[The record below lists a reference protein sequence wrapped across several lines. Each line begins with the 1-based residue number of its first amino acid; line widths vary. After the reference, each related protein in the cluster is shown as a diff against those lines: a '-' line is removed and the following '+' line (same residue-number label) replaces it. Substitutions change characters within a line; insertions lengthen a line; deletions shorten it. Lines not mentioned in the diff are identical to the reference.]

1 MARNKGTF
9 LFPANF
15 QVKMQEA
22 LDPRVAVSAKADLIN
37 KETWPYDG
45 DTLYLYNNMIVGTDE
60 GVYRL
65 LDVNKALNPDYSGWE
80 RIGGAEFRLEVVD
93 NLTSEATDKALSANQ
108 GRVLMNEINSV
119 AAKLTGIYSYK
130 GSKAT
135 YEELPTDAQLGDV
148 WNVEAANGSH
158 PAGTNYAWNGTQWD
172 ALAGSI
178 DLSDYYTIEQ
188 VDAAIKVETQ
198 RATAKENEILELVNG
213 VSTVASEAKAKAE
226 TTAEALTRT
235 MGEVNTELVAIGER
249 VDAIEQKNDAQDVR
263 LTNLEKLIAGGEGG
277 EVGSTVMEMVSA
289 NTQAIEELQE
299 NDKVIEASVDKL
311 NGDENTDGSVAKAI
325 SDAFAWEDVV

>member
-1 MARNKGTF
+1 MSRNKGTF

-80 RIGGAEFRLEVVD
+80 RIGGAEFKLEVVD

-148 WNVEAANGSH
+148 WNVEAAYGSH
-158 PAGTNYAWNGTQWD
+158 PAGTNYAWNGIEWD

-178 DLSDYYTIEQ
+178 DLSNYYTIEQ
-188 VDAAIKVETQ
+188 VEDAIKVETQ

-213 VSTVASEAKAKAE
+213 VSAVANEAKAKAE
-226 TTAEALTRT
+226 TTAEALTIA
-235 MGEVNTELVAIGER
+235 MGEVNTELAAIGER

-263 LTNLEKLIAGGEGG
+263 LTNLEKLIAGSEGG